1 MKKVHYK
8 ILLIICSIV
17 SLASLFLPLV
27 KMREMVYGVKSY
39 AMSATDF
46 WSSNFKTSLVS
57 AMMFDEQSADVIKA
71 LLVAVLVV
79 QALAL
84 MSTTSKKEGGM
95 VLGFFAAGVINVL
108 ASLYIWHSCNVQFS
122 GFMEGVL
129 KVTPEVGVYL
139 LIAAGIAEVV
149 FLVKRSFVREKSY

>member
-95 VLGFFAAGVINVL
+95 